1 QPLQQ
6 RRPSMMGSAGTAF
19 MDALDAQMR
28 DLSDACTRC
37 GKGAEACPM
46 VPPAGLDQANGP
58 AIVGGILD
66 FLAGGEGTPDAE
78 RWAHVCTNS
87 GRCMSACDYGVNPR
101 LMVNMAR
108 IASRAKQGDAVVRRD
123 AHRFFSTM
131 SRGTRVISRLQLPP
145 EVIEKINPPVRKA
158 DEYPQTPPDIVFY
171 TGCNVIK
178 TPHIALLV
186 LEVLDALNV
195 SYDVMGGVP
204 TCCGI
209 QHFKQGDGKTAGRV
223 GYNTIE
229 RLGRP
234 GASKVVSWC
243 PSCQIQ
249 IGEVALPAYKD
260 SYGLTPF

>member
-1 QPLQQ
+1 
-6 RRPSMMGSAGTAF
+6 
-19 MDALDAQMR
+19 
-28 DLSDACTRC
+28 
-37 GKGAEACPM
+37 
-46 VPPAGLDQANGP
+46 
-58 AIVGGILD
+58 
-66 FLAGGEGTPDAE
+66 
-78 RWAHVCTNS
+78 
-87 GRCMSACDYGVNPR
+87 
-101 LMVNMAR
+101 
-108 IASRAKQGDAVVRRD
+108 
-123 AHRFFSTM
+123 
-131 SRGTRVISRLQLPP
+131 

-158 DEYPQTPPDIVFY
+158 DEYPQTPPDIVFD
-171 TGCNVIK
+171 TGCNGIK

-260 SYGLTPF
+260 SYGLTPFEMSPITVFLAERLDALRPLL